1 MPYTFNPFTGTLDN
15 IGNSVLFSGDYL
27 PLSGGI
33 ITGNLGVSGI
43 TTLSGTTIIGD
54 ESQIAT
60 IFADNGRVG
69 INNET
74 PNEALTIVGNVS
86 ATGFYYGDGSQLTG
100 IVAGDTVATTLVRA
114 NSANW
119 DSVYSTVQS
128 KSATEWDNS
137 LSNSYTHLNF
147 LPLSGGTLTGKLTA
161 AANSSNAG
169 LNIGSALAITQ
180 PSLVDNGDIWI
191 SNQNRFTWRS
201 GGNSIS
207 AAGLSQQNTF
217 NNTQTIGASTPS
229 TLLNVGNTGGGS
241 AAIFSAQGVN
251 VAVRI
256 TQTGTGN
263 AFIVEDETKVF
274 MFFVLSR

>member
-86 ATGFYYGDGSQLTG
+86 ATGTVYTNNKQSVTTNTTN
-100 IVAGDTVATTLVRA
+100 VAGTSAVTTILAV
-114 NSANW
+114 SAVPVSPDPN
-119 DSVYSTVQS
+119 
-128 KSATEWDNS
+128 
-137 LSNSYTHLNF
+137 
-147 LPLSGGTLTGKLTA
+147 TLY
-161 AANSSNAG
+161 
-169 LNIGSALAITQ
+169 
-180 PSLVDNGDIWI
+180 
-191 SNQNRFTWRS
+191 
-201 GGNSIS
+201 
-207 AAGLSQQNTF
+207 
-217 NNTQTIGASTPS
+217 
-229 TLLNVGNTGGGS
+229 
-241 AAIFSAQGVN
+241 
-251 VAVRI
+251 
-256 TQTGTGN
+256 
-263 AFIVEDETKVF
+263 IVI
-274 MFFVLSR
+274 

>member
-33 ITGNLGVSGI
+33 ITGNLGVSGT

-86 ATGFYYGDGSQLTG
+86 ATGFYYGDGSNLTG
-100 IVAGDTVATTLVRA
+100 IVAGDTVATTLVRN

-119 DSVYSTVQS
+119 DSVYSTVQTN
-128 KSATEWDNS
+128 SATNWNYQGTDLKNLSANWESTYSTVSS
-137 LSNSYTHLNF
+137 LSSGWLTTNYLSTNNILLSGLTVTTTISASGTIFSNSNKCVTTIVTDTPGTSAISTILAVSA
-147 LPLSGGTLTGKLTA
+147 LPLIPD
-161 AANSSNAG
+161 SNI
-169 LNIGSALAITQ
+169 LY
-180 PSLVDNGDIWI
+180 
-191 SNQNRFTWRS
+191 
-201 GGNSIS
+201 
-207 AAGLSQQNTF
+207 
-217 NNTQTIGASTPS
+217 
-229 TLLNVGNTGGGS
+229 
-241 AAIFSAQGVN
+241 
-251 VAVRI
+251 
-256 TQTGTGN
+256 
-263 AFIVEDETKVF
+263 IVI
-274 MFFVLSR
+274 